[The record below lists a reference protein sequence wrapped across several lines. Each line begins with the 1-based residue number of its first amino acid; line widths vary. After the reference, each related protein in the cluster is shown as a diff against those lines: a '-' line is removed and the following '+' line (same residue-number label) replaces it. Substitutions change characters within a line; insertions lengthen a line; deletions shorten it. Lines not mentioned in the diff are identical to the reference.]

1 MKRTGKIRWG
11 NMRVGIIIT
20 FALAMLLYSSFRGG
34 GTSIFERKNRLVVYV
49 PNVNGLVKGAPVW
62 LGGVEV
68 GNVKTVSFVNLD
80 AERRIKVVFSAK
92 NSVWEFLTA
101 DTKVKFG
108 TIGLLGDKYVEI
120 IPGSSGLP
128 ILEPDDEVTYIHEG
142 GMAAIIESAPKI
154 TNSID
159 SVLVNLK
166 DLTRRINSDQG
177 SMGRMLSD
185 TMLYANLVTTLNE
198 TTRLMSE
205 LSESSG
211 KISKKLDR
219 TLESSGNIAAKIDS
233 GVGSLGQLVNDGE
246 LYENLARSSARFD
259 SILARLDRGE
269 GSAGALLN
277 DAELYNEVRE
287 MVARMNNLI
296 SDIEANPRKYF
307 KFSVF

>member
-34 GTSIFERKNRLVVYV
+34 GTSIFESKNRLVVYA

-80 AERRIKVVFSAK
+80 AQRRIKVVFSAK
-92 NSVWEFLTA
+92 NSVWEYLTT

-120 IPGSSGLP
+120 IPGTSGFP
-128 ILEPDDEVTYIHEG
+128 ILEPDGEVTYLHER
-142 GMAAIIESAPKI
+142 GMDAIIEGVPRI
-154 TNSID
+154 TGSID
-159 SVLVNLK
+159 SVLSNLK
-166 DLTRRINSDQG
+166 ELTRRINSDQG
-177 SMGRMLSD
+177 SIGKVLSD
-185 TMLYANLVTTLNE
+185 TMLYTNLVNTLDETTTLMRDLRDNQQKVAE
-198 TTRLMSE
+198 
-205 LSESSG
+205 
-211 KISKKLDR
+211 KLDR
-219 TLESSGNIAAKIDS
+219 TLESTGSITAKIDA
-233 GVGSLGQLVNDGE
+233 GEGSLGQLVNDGR
-246 LYENLARSSARFD
+246 LYNNLAQSSERFD
-259 SILARLDRGE
+259 SIMARLDRGD
-269 GSAGALLN
+269 GTAGALLN
-277 DAELYNEVRE
+277 DAELYNELRE
-287 MVARMNNLI
+287 MIARMNNLI